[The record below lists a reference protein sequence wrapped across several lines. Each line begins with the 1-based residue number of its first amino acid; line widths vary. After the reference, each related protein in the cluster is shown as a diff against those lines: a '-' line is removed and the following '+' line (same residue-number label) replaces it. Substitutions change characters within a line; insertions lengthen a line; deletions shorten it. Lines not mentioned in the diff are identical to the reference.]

1 MKDKNWMRDILVVT
15 TSTAMIGAATCC
27 YVGAGL
33 GGDAVAIFNEGLSIF
48 TKLSLGV
55 ASWLLNIG
63 LLLTAFLTARKHI
76 AWTTVCNSLLCGPF
90 IDLMNLLLAPVLGLS
105 GAVWFRWLLFA
116 AGLLLVAVACALMMH
131 FCSGMSVLDAI
142 TTGIA
147 DWLGVSYRAVRIA
160 IDAILMLTGWL
171 MGGVIG
177 FGTVVAV
184 LATGPLIQFF
194 YQFFEKN

>member
-1 MKDKNWMRDILVVT
+1 
-15 TSTAMIGAATCC
+15 
-27 YVGAGL
+27 
-33 GGDAVAIFNEGLSIF
+33 
-48 TKLSLGV
+48 
-55 ASWLLNIG
+55 
-63 LLLTAFLTARKHI
+63 
-76 AWTTVCNSLLCGPF
+76 
-90 IDLMNLLLAPVLGLS
+90 
-105 GAVWFRWLLFA
+105 
-116 AGLLLVAVACALMMH
+116 MMH

-147 DWLGVSYRAVRIA
+147 DRLGVSYRAVRIA

-194 YQFFEKN
+194 YQFFEKD